1 MSPPLHRDWTNSHLF
16 SSSIPNG
23 HSTLALGDANGYA
36 AIPQALHEMCVS
48 WTSLFIDLYSGCLKI
63 ILTLVTLVTLVPCF
77 YLVSWTAPISAHR
90 LAGTGCAGVAVI
102 SSTSSALPPD
112 LSGHGWWDFSQFLAT
127 ANDTYNN
134 WFIKLQVGIGYS
146 C

>member
-36 AIPQALHEMCVS
+36 EIPQALHEMCVS
-48 WTSLFIDLYSGCLKI
+48 WTSLFIDLYSRCLKI

-77 YLVSWTAPISAHR
+77 YLVSRTAPISAHWQELGVLAWLSSHPPRRPCR
-90 LAGTGCAGVAVI
+90 LICPITAG
-102 SSTSSALPPD
+102 
-112 LSGHGWWDFSQFLAT
+112 
-127 ANDTYNN
+127 
-134 WFIKLQVGIGYS
+134 GIFHNFWQQQMTLTIIGS
-146 C
+146 